1 MIGQFKNEIPTL
13 SDIGLQYRYNPYTH
27 VFDDA
32 IIYNKRTY
40 DMHSNENSNSR
51 IYPKENSIVF
61 HKNNDILGDNCFTR
75 LHTIA
80 PFTLKDLAR
89 ISQYMKYCSRGYSI
103 HPGLSNR
110 NKENINGYNKNLYGI
125 YCYQVPSFSSLD
137 FDGDVCSKYIPV
149 RSPISSS
156 LYNPITDYI
165 GNRRKSLNLVRRKM
179 LF

>member
-1 MIGQFKNEIPTL
+1 MKGQFKNEIPTL
-13 SDIGLQYRYNPYTH
+13 SNIGLQYRYNPYTD
-27 VFDDA
+27 VFYDA
-32 IIYNKRTY
+32 IRYNKRTY
-40 DMHSNENSNSR
+40 AMLSNENSNSR

-89 ISQYMKYCSRGYSI
+89 ISQYMKYGFRGYSI

-110 NKENINGYNKNLYGI
+110 NKADINSYNKILHGI
-125 YCYQVPSFSSLD
+125 YGYQILSLD
-137 FDGDVCSKYIPV
+137 FDGEACSKYIPV